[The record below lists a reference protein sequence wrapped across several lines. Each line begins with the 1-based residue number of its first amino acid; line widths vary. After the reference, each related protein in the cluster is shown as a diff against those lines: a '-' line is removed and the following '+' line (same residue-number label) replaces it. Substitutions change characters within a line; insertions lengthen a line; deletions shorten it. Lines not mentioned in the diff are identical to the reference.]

1 MLTDSYQLTMAYGYW
16 QANRHLDPAVFD
28 LFFRENPFK
37 GKYCIFA
44 GTFKIGYVSE
54 NDLFLC

>member
-16 QANRHLDPAVFD
+16 QAKRHLDPAVFD

-44 GTFKIGYVSE
+44 GSS
-54 NDLFLC
+54 LPPQ